1 MLRRLRFHSIERGSV
16 LLFMAAYLSAT
27 VAIKVVFLLTCNS
40 DRVAVPSVV
49 DGGDDGRDDKHSAER
64 SSHRSHDLP
73 DMPCT
78 VDRSAK
84 NCRHTFSI
92 RSQSC
97 LFILGLPQ
105 ASLIYQSYFD
115 AEHIHIMPVSAL
127 SLVASPNPKR
137 TCPYALYSDSL
148 CCTSVSSQHSI
159 EALCHITDGIYH

>member
-27 VAIKVVFLLTCNS
+27 VAVKVVFSLTCNS
-40 DRVAVPSVV
+40 DRVAVPSLV
-49 DGGDDGRDDKHSAER
+49 DWGDDGRDDEHSADR

-73 DMPCT
+73 DIACT

-97 LFILGLPQ
+97 LSILGLPQ
-105 ASLIYQSYFD
+105 ASLIYLVYFD
-115 AEHIHIMPVSAL
+115 AEHIHIMPVSAH
-127 SLVASPNPKR
+127 SLVASPNPR
-137 TCPYALYSDSL
+137 PTCPYVLYSDPL
-148 CCTSVSSQHSI
+148 CRPIVSSEDSI